1 MMKKIIAKVAQ
12 NNKQKNDAN
21 EKRSPKKDNKRQV
34 KKEKEIIYPVA
45 SKPLDF
51 SFRNIKNIETLIMTE
66 ARGGERRSIEEIEKE
81 EKMKNEKVQKA
92 VDTETSLEEDE
103 VIDKKQKT
111 KALKEEVSEV
121 VEMRIHDK
129 SNEEKKGKSQFN
141 NKKDIHEEKSTS
153 LKKKV
158 VYVNYTNTII
168 LHDNEIENLS
178 NIDFVFNQILIEPTF
193 LLNTGRNKLELIQWL
208 DLSHNHIKDIHF
220 DIQKLVFLKILYLHA
235 NYISEIDSVKALAGC
250 NCLIN
255 LTLHGN
261 SIEHIKGYRHF
272 IIEMIPKL
280 EKLDFTLVS
289 EKELDV
295 IYFKGCRYGEV
306 RDKLTGKVLVYPKL
320 DERFV
325 KRLKDDKNSHKPTD

>member
-1 MMKKIIAKVAQ
+1 MKKTTTKAAQ
-12 NNKQKNDAN
+12 NNKQKNDVN
-21 EKRSPKKDNKRQV
+21 EKRSPKRDNRKEE

-51 SFRNIKNIETLIMTE
+51 SFRNIKYLDALILTE

-81 EKMKNEKVQKA
+81 EKVKSEKVQKV
-92 VDTETSLEEDE
+92 VDTENSLEDE
-103 VIDKKQKT
+103 EFMEKKQKS
-111 KALKEEVSEV
+111 KAVKEEVSEV

-129 SNEEKKGKSQFN
+129 SSEEKKGKSQFV
-141 NKKDIHEEKSTS
+141 NKKDVQEEKSTS

-158 VYVNYTNTII
+158 LYVNYTNSVI
-168 LHDNEIENLS
+168 LHDNEIENLA
-178 NIDFVFNQILIEPTF
+178 NIDVVFSQILIEPSF
-193 LLNTGRNKLELIQWL
+193 LSNTGRNKLELIQWL
-208 DLSHNHIKDIHF
+208 DLSHNHLKEIHI

-235 NYISEIDSVKALAGC
+235 NYISEIDAVKALAGC

-320 DERFV
+320 DDRFV
-325 KRLKDDKNSHKPTD
+325 KRLKEDKNQQKPTD